1 METFISLVII
11 WLVATWLLASAA
23 AALTNQKKSITHNQK

>member
-1 METFISLVII
+1 METFISLLII

-23 AALTNQKKSITHNQK
+23 AALTDKNQ

>member
-1 METFISLVII
+1 METFISLIII

-23 AALTNQKKSITHNQK
+23 ALTDQSKTK

>member
-1 METFISLVII
+1 MKTFISLVII

-23 AALTNQKKSITHNQK
+23 ASLTNQKNQ